1 MRVEVGDY
9 RVGLGQ
15 RSAPKYLL
23 KFMIKVAVIQHSFQ
37 SFILI
42 FLLMVHEV
50 HRNPNQIDD
59 PFRSAN
65 VAKEFFRRKDRS
77 RSYEM
82 QDVIG
87 VR

>member
-1 MRVEVGDY
+1 
-9 RVGLGQ
+9 
-15 RSAPKYLL
+15 
-23 KFMIKVAVIQHSFQ
+23 
-37 SFILI
+37 
-42 FLLMVHEV
+42 MVHEV

-87 VR
+87 VRLVRYKLMISSNQLKYLKGLFLGIHLEHHLLVDLTTA